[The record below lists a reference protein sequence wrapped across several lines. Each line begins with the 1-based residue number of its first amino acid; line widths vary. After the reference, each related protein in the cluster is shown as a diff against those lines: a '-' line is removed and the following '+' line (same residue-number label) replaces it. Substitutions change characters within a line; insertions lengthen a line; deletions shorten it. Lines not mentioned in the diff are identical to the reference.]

1 MSLSVLTLLAINTK
15 LLARVSAQTVSN
27 VTCQPASAWMLN
39 TKNQTP
45 CIVGAYLQAQC
56 MNGSFEVQSL
66 PNLSSFYVP
75 PGNGSDACTCS
86 TVTYSLMAACG
97 LCQDAKALNWTVWQA
112 NCSSRDID
120 VGGYPFDIPTETVVP
135 TWAYLNV
142 TVNNTFNSWAAFQEY
157 TNSQSTATLSTTSAS
172 SSSSIT
178 ATPSPTQTLPPSPS
192 HFGVIGGSVVGG
204 FVAAVAI
211 LLLIA
216 AYLNRYHRNQRVPSW
231 ESESTGLIHGTSK
244 SPQPVGQ
251 TNVYSIYSPQDL
263 STPYDPW
270 DPATFST
277 SSAYSSQ
284 QRISVSYPVS

>member
-1 MSLSVLTLLAINTK
+1 
-15 LLARVSAQTVSN
+15 
-27 VTCQPASAWMLN
+27 VTCQPSAAWMLN
-39 TKNQTP
+39 SKNQTP
-45 CIVGAYLQAQC
+45 CLVGAYLQAQC
-56 MNGSFEVQSL
+56 MNGSYEVQSL
-66 PNLSSFYVP
+66 PNLTSFYAP

-86 TVTYSLMAACG
+86 TVTYSLIAACG
-97 LCQDAKALNWTVWQA
+97 WCQDAKALNWTVWQA
-112 NCSSRDID
+112 NCSLQDID

-142 TVNNTFNSWAAFQEY
+142 TMNNTFDPWAALGEY
-157 TNSQSTATLSTTSAS
+157 TKSQSTAKLSTTSASSS

-216 AYLNRYHRNQRVPSW
+216 AYLNRYHRNRRTPSW
-231 ESESTGLIHGTSK
+231 ESESTGLIDGTPK

-251 TNVYSIYSPQDL
+251 ASLYSMYSPEDL

-270 DPATFST
+270 DPATFSS
-277 SSAYSSQ
+277 SSAYSSK
-284 QRISVSYPVS
+284 QRISVS